1 LISTAVIGAFVGSI
15 YSLSALGLV
24 LTYRTSGVLNFAQ
37 NSMGML
43 FAFTYF
49 QLAQGGKIRLLVG
62 DYTMKWHLPPIV
74 ALLLVLL
81 VLAPA
86 TGAALDVVL
95 FRQLRKAGGV
105 VQIVATI
112 GLLISGL
119 GVASVVWGGASPL
132 HPTSI
137 FPHRLWRVSDIAFAS
152 EELITLL
159 MVIAVAVAL
168 IAFLR
173 WSPLGVRMRAVVN
186 RPELAELMRIDSGR
200 VSSFAWA
207 LGFSFAALAG
217 ILISPFFGTMQ
228 VFPLA
233 FLVVP
238 SIAAAVVGRLES
250 LPLAMLG
257 GLLIG
262 YLQEEVP
269 RHTSGSLGAQ
279 LSSAMPF
286 LVLFTVLML
295 PIRWPVS
302 ASEQPPPVQ
311 KTAAKTRRQSMRTL
325 LIAASVLLI
334 PPFAFPGLMKSLL
347 GNGWG
352 LTLVG
357 VPALAIIFL
366 SLVVLTGYAGQISL
380 CQAAFA
386 GFGAFIAA
394 HLMIDHGWS
403 LLLAAPVAGL
413 VSIPLGAVVAAR
425 ATRLPPLFL
434 GLATLA
440 FGSLMDQTIN
450 NSRSF
455 TNGFIGYH
463 LPVPALLK
471 SDRVMYLVGLLM
483 FALCALLMANLR
495 RGRTGYA
502 LAAMRDSPDGLA
514 SLGQS
519 LARTK
524 LVIFCLSA
532 FLAGFGGALF
542 AGSRHIAV
550 ATDYP
555 KEISL
560 FFLALAVVGG
570 ISRWPGALV
579 GAALFTL
586 PAAIFNQPLFKTHL
600 PFKQMFHGHLPDMLP
615 IFFGLGAIGLAQ
627 NPHGVVEQSRE
638 GFARFKVRL
647 FGEGPAEE
655 PTDRERDDEVS
666 PRAARADG
674 ETSARAVTFAAATL
688 YHLDTCILATGKEGT
703 AVTAAKARKLE
714 PCGICGPPPPPPAR
728 SRARVQTDR

>member
-1 LISTAVIGAFVGSI
+1 
-15 YSLSALGLV
+15 LSALGLV

-37 NSMGML
+37 NSLGML

-49 QLAQGGKIRLLVG
+49 QLAQGGKLRLLVG
-62 DYTMKWHLPPIV
+62 DYTMKWHLPPIL

-86 TGAALDVVL
+86 TGALLDIVL

-119 GVASVVWGGASPL
+119 GVAGVVWGGASPL
-132 HPTSI
+132 HPTYV
-137 FPHRLWRVSDIAFAS
+137 FPHHLWRLFDIPVAS
-152 EELITLL
+152 EELITFLV
-159 MVIAVAVAL
+159 VIAVAAGL

-186 RPELAELMRIDSGR
+186 RPELAELMRVDSGR

-207 LGFSFAALAG
+207 LAFSFAALAG

-228 VFPLA
+228 IFPLA

-250 LPLAMLG
+250 LPLALFG

-262 YLQEEVP
+262 YLQTEVP
-269 RHTSGSLGAQ
+269 RHTSGTAGGQ
-279 LSSAMPF
+279 LASAMPF
-286 LVLFTVLML
+286 VVLFIVLML

-302 ASEQPPPVQ
+302 ATEQPPPPRLVAAANIR
-311 KTAAKTRRQSMRTL
+311 KTLRTVA
-325 LIAASVLLI
+325 IAAAALLI
-334 PPFAFPGLMKSLL
+334 PPFLLPGVMRMLF

-352 LTLVG
+352 LTLAG
-357 VPALAIIFL
+357 VPALGIIFL

-386 GFGAFIAA
+386 GFGAFVCA
-394 HLMIDHGWS
+394 HLMIDHGLS
-403 LLLAAPVAGL
+403 LLIAAPLAGL
-413 VSIPLGAVVAAR
+413 VTIPLGAVIAAR

-455 TNGFIGYH
+455 TNGFQGYH
-463 LPVPALLK
+463 LPVPALLQ
-471 SDRVMYLVGLLM
+471 SDRVMYLAGLIM
-483 FALCALLMANLR
+483 FGLCALLMANLR

-514 SLGQS
+514 SLGQG
-519 LARTK
+519 LARSK
-524 LVIFCLSA
+524 LVIVCLSA

-550 ATDYP
+550 ATDYS
-555 KEISL
+555 KEFSL
-560 FFLALAVVGG
+560 FFIALAVIGG

-579 GAALFTL
+579 GAALYTL
-586 PAAIFNQPLFKTHL
+586 PSAIFSRPAFRDDF
-600 PFKQMFHGHLPDMLP
+600 PFRQLFHGHLPDMLP

-627 NPHGVVEQSRE
+627 NPHGVVEQTRE
-638 GFARFKVRL
+638 NFTRSIGRFRVLL
-647 FGEGPAEE
+647 FGEGVRDEAPASE
-655 PTDRERDDEVS
+655 DAGGSASARRE
-666 PRAARADG
+666 AATTG
-674 ETSARAVTFAAATL
+674 RAVTFAAATM
-688 YHLDTCILATGKEGT
+688 YHLDTCILATGKD
-703 AVTAAKARKLE
+703 AAVVTAAKARKLA
-714 PCGICGPPPPPPAR
+714 PCGICSPPPPPPPRTR
-728 SRARVQTDR
+728 SKATADG